1 MTRSEKEQLVSEL
14 SDAFKSAG
22 CVVICDFKGMSVK
35 ELEEFRKIGYEAGLG
50 ARVVKN
56 TLAQIA
62 FKNAGVEGVEL
73 NDTNMAVWGEDPI
86 ATAKAV
92 AKFTKENEK
101 FVIKGGVIGE
111 EVVDAAKIVE
121 YSKLLGREELLGMLL
136 SVWTAPVRNM
146 VCGLDNLAKKKAE
159 EEAA

>member
-14 SDAFKSAG
+14 SDAFKGAG
-22 CVVICDFKGMSVK
+22 SVLFCDFKGLSVK

-62 FKNAGVEGVEL
+62 FKNAGIEGVEL
-73 NDTNMAVWGEDPI
+73 SETNMLVWGEDPI

-92 AKFTKENEK
+92 AKFAKENEK

-111 EVVDAAKIVE
+111 EVVDAAKVIE

-136 SVWTAPVRNM
+136 SVWTAPIRNM